1 MELENDIPNEQ
12 IDPPEIEYLQWIKGD
27 AIGDVVT
34 ISHADNEWIYFN
46 EGSRISV
53 SLKNEYLGT
62 IDAELASTLMG
73 SIVTSIDPLNTS
85 AAPTAIVPTQTEQ
98 SVISPPE
105 KTPIRILFDKQKK
118 NNKTKLILEFPVNT
132 PNKSIFDLM
141 ISSFEPSEVNKELND
156 FILEQLDVDQIM
168 DSLND
173 SILKLI
179 KDTYKKK
186 G

>member
-12 IDPPEIEYLQWIKGD
+12 IDPPKIKYLQWIKGD
-27 AIGDVVT
+27 TIGDVVT
-34 ISHADNEWIYFN
+34 ISHADTEWIYFN
-46 EGSRISV
+46 EGGRIST
-53 SLKNEYLGT
+53 SLKDEFLSS
-62 IDAELASTLMG
+62 IDDELASTLMG
-73 SIVTSIDPLNTS
+73 SVITGVDPLNTS
-85 AAPTAIVPTQTEQ
+85 MAVVPTQIVQ
-98 SVISPPE
+98 PVIPPPE
-105 KTPIRILFDKQKK
+105 KSPIRILFDKQKK

-168 DSLND
+168 DSLNE

-179 KDTYKKK
+179 KDIYKKK